1 MVYPSSCLKRQK
13 KMFKTLEEEL
23 TEAVRLLDLQDL
35 KRASK
40 FFREI
45 LKNEVP
51 KVPRKNEIP

>member
-1 MVYPSSCLKRQK
+1 
-13 KMFKTLEEEL
+13 MFKTLEEEL